1 MSQGSFKQPHWRGF
15 VTNTGAIA
23 PANLSSKDVPAQ
35 TIGFLPI
42 KLTGGDP
49 KTVSSLN
56 AQTHPLFKIV
66 YGKAPFSA
74 QKAVATFSD
83 KKPVEFPIV
92 SRDGIVN
99 WEGFKSKKLKGGS
112 TGEVW
117 TVGYDG
123 INANKT
129 LKAPKDW
136 SEAIVTVQMWGTPIY
151 KATGTYTQE
160 VSVFLDKGCI
170 EKQYVPLDQIGSE
183 ITYDN
188 ASANALADD
197 FMDKWGRM
205 KFLGTSIPVS
215 RMVKAS
221 KLRVTNPAQ
230 SAKTVACRKYS
241 VTVTCDEGDGTAL
254 GRVQAQ
260 YPGYKVVLESRN
272 NATKESTYTMWR
284 TVAQNAPAALSLTSA
299 TVTDCAGVCPT
310 GYTKINAAN
319 LFEVRVPA
327 GVTVPVI
334 NDGASTPAS
343 VEISRTKVAANTM
356 EDVYHIV
363 VPTTTTLSIV
373 NTQLS
378 AVVNAQISLVGV
390 KSAICNLTTPQTF
403 SWVQIDSAYK
413 ASKDY
418 SLTLMLKDC
427 KGTFSAASRLAEVQ
441 AKYPYL
447 TITEEEAGTCMAVY
461 KTTVYSTC
469 TTEECG
475 EEAIFTIEA
484 PAPFERGM
492 NWEEFTAVVTTPDCT
507 TPTAPAAVCE
517 AVGIRF
523 EAASF
528 NRYSDECS
536 YGYFMWDASDV
547 DPVMIK
553 VTVQKHDHT
562 LSLCDSTFE
571 FPVTKVREIEYEKG
585 YGHAVREI
593 ENRWFNFYEYMS
605 AFKIDPI
612 DRALYGMTAIAKPE
626 FYYDEYRL
634 TYTEYQGGA
643 HPFGNTYVQDSIGL
657 RMFFKEGTGKA
668 FENVINGYVAGIPN
682 KSFAPVVL

>member
-1 MSQGSFKQPHWRGF
+1 MQGSFKQPHWRGF

-23 PANLSSKDVPAQ
+23 PANISSKDVPAN
-35 TIGFLPI
+35 TIGFVPV

-49 KTVSSLN
+49 KTVTSLN

-66 YGKAPFSA
+66 YGKAPYPA
-74 QKAVATFSD
+74 QKAKAMFAD
-83 KKPVEFPIV
+83 KKPFETPVIHKD
-92 SRDGIVN
+92 SITN
-99 WEGFKSKKLKGGS
+99 WEGFKAKKLKGGS

-123 INANKT
+123 INADKT

-160 VSVFLDKGCI
+160 VSVFIDKGCI
-170 EKQYVPLDQIGSE
+170 DKQYVPLDQIGSE
-183 ITYDN
+183 ITYAN

-197 FMDKWGRM
+197 FMDKWNKM
-205 KFLGTSIPVS
+205 KFLGTSIPVN

-221 KLRVTNPAQ
+221 KLRLTNPAQ
-230 SAKTVACRKYS
+230 AAKVVACRKYA
-241 VTVTCDEGDGTAL
+241 VTVVCDEGDGTAL

-260 YPGYKVVLESRN
+260 YPGYIVTLESRN

-284 TVAQNAPAALSLTSA
+284 TVAQSTPATLSITNA

-310 GYTKINAAN
+310 GYTKVNAAN

-327 GVTVPVI
+327 GVSVDI
-334 NDGASTPAS
+334 IDDGAATS
-343 VEISRTKVAANTM
+343 VEISRTKVASSTM

-363 VPTTTTLSIV
+363 VPTTIDLANV
-373 NTQLS
+373 QAQLS
-378 AVVNAQISLVGV
+378 TVVNAQISFVGV
-390 KSAICNLTTPQTF
+390 KSAICNLTTAQTY
-403 SWVQIDSAYK
+403 SWVQVDEAFK

-427 KGTFSAASRLAEVQ
+427 KGTFASRLTEVQ

-447 TITEEEAGTCMAVY
+447 TITEEEIGECMAVY
-461 KTTVYSTC
+461 KTTVLSSC
-469 TTEECG
+469 TREECG
-475 EEAIFTIEA
+475 EDAIFTIEP

-492 NWEEFTAVVTTPDCT
+492 NWEEFTAVVLEPDCDPV
-507 TPTAPAAVCE
+507 TPPAAVCE
-517 AVGIRF
+517 AVGLRF

-528 NRYSDECS
+528 NRFTDDCS

-585 YGHAVREI
+585 YGQAVREI
-593 ENRWFNFYEYMS
+593 EMRWFAFYEYMQ
-605 AFKIDPI
+605 AFRIDPV
-612 DRALYGMTAIAKPE
+612 DRALFGLTAIAKPE

-634 TYTEYQGGA
+634 TFKEYQGGS
-643 HPFGNTYVQDSIGL
+643 HPHYNTNVHDEIAL
-657 RMFFKEGTGKA
+657 RIFFKEGSGKS

-682 KSFAPVVL
+682 KNFAPVVL

>member
-1 MSQGSFKQPHWRGF
+1 MVGSFKQPHWRGF

-23 PANLSSKDVPAQ
+23 PAGISSKDIPAQ
-35 TIGFLPI
+35 TIGFIPI

-49 KTVSSLN
+49 KTVTSLN

-66 YGKAPFSA
+66 YGKAPFAA
-74 QKAVATFSD
+74 QKAKATFSD
-83 KKPVEFPIV
+83 KKPFETPLI
-92 SRDGIVN
+92 SKNSITN
-99 WEGFKSKKLKGGS
+99 WEGFKAKKLKGGS

-123 INANKT
+123 INADKT

-136 SEAIVTVQMWGTPIY
+136 SEAIVSVQMWGTPVA

-160 VSVFLDKGCI
+160 VSIFIDKGCI
-170 EKQYVPLDQIGSE
+170 EKQYVPLDQIGDE
-183 ITYDN
+183 ITYAN

-197 FMDKWGRM
+197 FMKKWNEY

-215 RMVKAS
+215 RLVKAS
-221 KLRVTNPAQ
+221 KLRLTNPAQ
-230 SAKTVACRKYS
+230 TAKTVACRKYA
-241 VTVTCDEGDGTAL
+241 VTVVCDEGDGTAL

-260 YPGYKVVLESRN
+260 YRGYKVILESRN

-284 TVAQNAPAALSLTSA
+284 TVAQSTPATLSITNA
-299 TVTDCAGVCPT
+299 TVTDCAGTCPT
-310 GYTKINAAN
+310 GYTKVNAAN

-334 NDGASTPAS
+334 NDGGGTPVS

-363 VPTTTTLSIV
+363 VPTTTTLTIV

-378 AVVNAQISLVGV
+378 AVVNAQISLVGER
-390 KSAICNLTTPQTF
+390 SSICNLTTAQTY
-403 SWVQIDSAYK
+403 SWVQVDSAYR
-413 ASKDY
+413 ATKDY

-427 KGTFSAASRLAEVQ
+427 KGTFASRLAEVQ

-447 TITEEEAGTCMAVY
+447 TITEEEIGTCMAVY
-461 KTTVYSTC
+461 KTSVLSEC
-469 TTEECG
+469 TTEECK

-492 NWEEFTAVVTTPDCT
+492 NWEEFTDVVTTPDCT

-517 AVGIRF
+517 AVGLRF

-528 NRYSDECS
+528 NRYTDECS

-562 LSLCDSTFE
+562 LALCDSKFD
-571 FPVTKVREIEYEKG
+571 FPVTKVKEIEYEKG
-585 YGHAVREI
+585 YGAAVREI
-593 ENRWFNFYEYMS
+593 ENRWFNFYEYFT
-605 AFKIDPI
+605 AFKVDPV
-612 DRALYGMTAIAKPE
+612 DRALYGLTAIAKPE

-634 TYTEYQGGA
+634 TFNEHQGGS
-643 HPFGNTYVQDSIGL
+643 HPFGNTYVTDSIGL

-668 FENVINGYVAGIPN
+668 FENVINGYVAGISD

>member
-1 MSQGSFKQPHWRGF
+1 MVGSFKQPHWRGF

-23 PANLSSKDVPAQ
+23 PAGISSKDIPAQ
-35 TIGFLPI
+35 TIGFIPI

-49 KTVSSLN
+49 KTVTSLN

-66 YGKAPFSA
+66 YGKAPFAA
-74 QKAVATFSD
+74 QKAKATFSD
-83 KKPVEFPIV
+83 KKPFETPLI
-92 SRDGIVN
+92 SKNSITN
-99 WEGFKSKKLKGGS
+99 WEGFKAKKLKGGS

-123 INANKT
+123 INADKT

-136 SEAIVTVQMWGTPIY
+136 SEAIVSVQMWGTPVA
-151 KATGTYTQE
+151 KATGTYSQE
-160 VSVFLDKGCI
+160 VSIFIDKGCI
-170 EKQYVPLDQIGSE
+170 EKQYVPLDQIGDE
-183 ITYDN
+183 ITYAN

-197 FMDKWGRM
+197 FMKKWNEY

-215 RMVKAS
+215 RLVKAS
-221 KLRVTNPAQ
+221 KLRLTNPAQ
-230 SAKTVACRKYS
+230 TAKTVACRKYA
-241 VTVTCDEGDGTAL
+241 VTVVCDEGDGTAL

-260 YPGYKVVLESRN
+260 YPGYKVILESRN

-284 TVAQNAPAALSLTSA
+284 TVAQSTPATLSITNA
-299 TVTDCAGVCPT
+299 TVTDCAGTCPT
-310 GYTKINAAN
+310 GYTKVNAAN

-334 NDGASTPAS
+334 NDGGGTPVS

-363 VPTTTTLSIV
+363 VPTTTTLTIV

-390 KSAICNLTTPQTF
+390 RSSICNLTTAQTY
-403 SWVQIDSAYK
+403 SWVQVDSAYR
-413 ASKDY
+413 ATKDY

-427 KGTFSAASRLAEVQ
+427 KGTFASRLAEVQ

-447 TITEEEAGTCMAVY
+447 TITEEEIGTCMAVY
-461 KTTVYSTC
+461 KTSVLSEC
-469 TTEECG
+469 TTEECK

-492 NWEEFTAVVTTPDCT
+492 NWEEFTDVVTTPDCT

-517 AVGIRF
+517 AVGLRF

-528 NRYSDECS
+528 NRYTDECS

-562 LSLCDSTFE
+562 LSLCDSKFE

-585 YGHAVREI
+585 YGAAVREI
-593 ENRWFNFYEYMS
+593 ENRWFNFYEYFT
-605 AFKIDPI
+605 AFKVDPV
-612 DRALYGMTAIAKPE
+612 DRALYGLTAIAKPE

-634 TYTEYQGGA
+634 TFNEHQGGS
-643 HPFGNTYVQDSIGL
+643 HPFGNTYVTDSIGL

-668 FENVINGYVAGIPN
+668 FENVINGYVAGISD

>member
-1 MSQGSFKQPHWRGF
+1 M
-15 VTNTGAIA
+15 
-23 PANLSSKDVPAQ
+23 
-35 TIGFLPI
+35 
-42 KLTGGDP
+42 
-49 KTVSSLN
+49 
-56 AQTHPLFKIV
+56 
-66 YGKAPFSA
+66 
-74 QKAVATFSD
+74 
-83 KKPVEFPIV
+83 
-92 SRDGIVN
+92 
-99 WEGFKSKKLKGGS
+99 
-112 TGEVW
+112 
-117 TVGYDG
+117 
-123 INANKT
+123 
-129 LKAPKDW
+129 
-136 SEAIVTVQMWGTPIY
+136 GTPIY
-151 KATGTYTQE
+151 KATGTYSQE
-160 VSVFLDKGCI
+160 VSIFIDKGCI
-170 EKQYVPLDQIGSE
+170 EKQYVTTDQIGSAPS
-183 ITYDN
+183 YDN
-188 ASANALADD
+188 ASADALAND
-197 FMDKWGRM
+197 FLDKWNSY

-215 RMVKAS
+215 RMVKAT
-221 KLRVTNPAQ
+221 KLRKTNPSQ
-230 SAKTVACRKYS
+230 IAKTVACRKYS

-260 YPGYKVVLESRN
+260 YPGYKVVQESRN
-272 NATKESTYTMWR
+272 NATKETTYTMWR
-284 TVAQNAPAALSLTSA
+284 TVAQNAPATLSITSA
-299 TVTDCAGVCPT
+299 TVTDCAGTCPT
-310 GYTKINAAN
+310 GYTKVNAAN

-334 NDGASTPAS
+334 NDGAGTPAS

-363 VPTTTTLSIV
+363 VPTTTTLAIV
-373 NTQLS
+373 QTQLS
-378 AVVNAQISLVGV
+378 TVVNAQISLVGV
-390 KSAICNLTTPQTF
+390 KSSICNLTTPQTF
-403 SWVQIDSAYK
+403 SWVQVDSAYK

-427 KGTFSAASRLAEVQ
+427 NGSFSSRLTEVQ

-461 KTTVYSTC
+461 KTTVTSSC

-475 EEAIFTIEA
+475 EDAVFTIEP

-492 NWEEFTAVVTTPDCT
+492 NWEEFTEVVTTPDCT
-507 TPTAPAAVCE
+507 TPTAPTEICE
-517 AVGIRF
+517 AVGLRF

-528 NRYSDECS
+528 NRYTDECS

-585 YGHAVREI
+585 YGAAVREV

-605 AFKIDPI
+605 AFKVDPV

-634 TYTEYQGGA
+634 TYKEYQGGD
-643 HPFGNTYVQDSIGL
+643 HPFGNTQVHDSIAI
-657 RMFFKEGTGKA
+657 RAFFKEGTGKS
-668 FENVINGYVAGIPN
+668 FENVINGYVASIPN
-682 KSFAPVVL
+682 KMFAPVVL